1 MRLCIAC
8 MLINYYCTCI
18 YIHADRTADMTESV
32 QWISELELLTTD
44 RACLQPGAWLNDKI
58 IHAAQTILKNQYP
71 GVGGLLSS
79 LY

>member
-1 MRLCIAC
+1 MH
-8 MLINYYCTCI
+8 MLINYYCKCI
-18 YIHADRTADMTESV
+18 YIHADWTAGV